1 MTDASEGA
9 KLRQEVL
16 LAEFKGLRDEIQY
29 RTTAQNM
36 LTNIQLVAS
45 AALAAL
51 IVREDAGRAL
61 ALVLAPVSSAT
72 GLLWLDHAR
81 AINKIGSYIR
91 ETLWPALRDRSETRL
106 PTYEEH
112 KERNPDDKVTHK
124 GAAPDGPQTGQ
135 AATPHSA
142 QTGEAATTIGS
153 AQTAKWWGWQWRR
166 QGALILTFPFSIVFV
181 LPAGIGVVAPLLSAN
196 GLDAFVLLGSSAAL
210 VPVIVLFVFWW
221 RTLKRLLPAEA

>member
-1 MTDASEGA
+1 MTDASEGV

-61 ALVLAPVSSAT
+61 ALVLAPVSAAT

-91 ETLWPALRDRSETRL
+91 ETLWPALRDRSGTGL

-112 KERNPDDKVTHK
+112 KEQNPDKATDK
-124 GAAPDGPQTGQ
+124 
-135 AATPHSA
+135 ATAPHSA
-142 QTGEAATTIGS
+142 QTSQAAAPQNAGTGQVATQEGTETGKP
-153 AQTAKWWGWQWRR
+153 QGWQWRR
-166 QGALILTFPFSIVFV
+166 QGGLILTFPFSIVFV
-181 LPAGIGVVAPLLSAN
+181 LPAGIGVVAPLVSAN
-196 GLDAFVLLGSSAAL
+196 TLDGFVLAGSLAAL